1 MTTDQSCADGGRDDA
16 AVAGRIVIL
25 LGPPGSGK
33 GTQAHRLA
41 AERKLWYLASGELF
55 RRAIASGDE
64 VGQRVRQYVER
75 GLLVPDNVTMA
86 VVMSHLAEPEAA
98 AGVILDGFPRSRPQ
112 AEALN
117 AALKDRRQQRVDH
130 VLYLNVPL
138 NVLEARLTGRWLCRS
153 CTAVYHDVSHPPR
166 EAGVCDSCGGELYQR
181 VDDRPETI
189 ARRLET
195 YTQTTVPLIAYY
207 QQQGI
212 LREIDGHGSIQDI
225 TTALLREMEA
235 DPTSGGSD
243 G

>member
-1 MTTDQSCADGGRDDA
+1 MTTGESCADGGRDEA
-16 AVAGRIVIL
+16 AGTGRIVIL

-41 AERKLWYLASGELF
+41 AQGKLWYLASGELF
-55 RRAIASGDE
+55 RRAIASGGE
-64 VGQRVRQYVER
+64 MGQRVRQYVER
-75 GLLVPDNVTMA
+75 GLLVPDNVTVA
-86 VVMSHLAEPEAA
+86 VVMSHLAAPEAA

-112 AEALN
+112 AEVLD
-117 AALKDRRQQRVDH
+117 AALKERNQRIDR

-138 NVLEARLTGRWLCRS
+138 NVLEARLIGRWLCHS

-166 EAGVCDSCGGELYQR
+166 AAGVCDNCGGELYQR

-207 QQQGI
+207 QQQGV
-212 LREIDGHGSIQDI
+212 LREIDGHGSIRDI
-225 TTALLREMEA
+225 TAALLREMEA
-235 DPTSGGSD
+235 ASTSGGSD
-243 G
+243 A

>member
-1 MTTDQSCADGGRDDA
+1 MTTDQGCVDGGRDDA
-16 AVAGRIVIL
+16 AVADRIVIL

-41 AERKLWYLASGELF
+41 AQGELWYLASGELF

-64 VGQRVRQYVER
+64 MGQRVRQYVER
-75 GLLVPDNVTMA
+75 GLLVPDNVTVA

-112 AEALN
+112 AEALD
-117 AALKDRRQQRVDH
+117 AALKDHNQRVDR

-138 NVLEARLTGRWLCRS
+138 NVLEARLIGRWLCHS

-166 EAGVCDSCGGELYQR
+166 EAGVCDNCGGELYQR

-189 ARRLET
+189 ARRLEA

-207 QQQGI
+207 QQQGV

-225 TTALLREMEA
+225 TAVLLREMA
-235 DPTSGGSD
+235 AAPPSGGSD
-243 G
+243 A

>member
-1 MTTDQSCADGGRDDA
+1 MM
-16 AVAGRIVIL
+16 AGRSCTARGKDKATLAGQLVIL

-41 AERKLWYLASGELF
+41 AQGKLWYLASGELF

-64 VGQRVRQYVER
+64 MGQRVRQYVER
-75 GLLVPDNVTMA
+75 GLLVPDNVTVA
-86 VVMSHLAEPEAA
+86 VAMRHLAAPEAA

-112 AEALN
+112 AEALD
-117 AALKDRRQQRVDH
+117 AALKARRRRIDH

-138 NVLEARLTGRWLCRS
+138 NVLEARLTGRWLCHS

-166 EAGVCDSCGGELYQR
+166 AAGVCDNCGGELYQR

-207 QQQGI
+207 QQQGV

-225 TTALLREMEA
+225 TTALLREMETGLTR
-235 DPTSGGSD
+235 DGSD
-243 G
+243 A

>member
-1 MTTDQSCADGGRDDA
+1 MM
-16 AVAGRIVIL
+16 AGRSCTACGKDKAILAGQIVIL

-41 AERKLWYLASGELF
+41 AQGKLWYLASGELF

-64 VGQRVRQYVER
+64 MGQRVRQYVER
-75 GLLVPDNVTMA
+75 GLLVPDNVTVA

-112 AEALN
+112 AEALDT
-117 AALKDRRQQRVDH
+117 ALKARKRRIDH

-138 NVLEARLTGRWLCRS
+138 NVLEARLVGRWLCRN

-166 EAGVCDSCGGELYQR
+166 AAGVCDNCGGQLYQR
-181 VDDRPETI
+181 VDDQPETI
-189 ARRLET
+189 ARRLAT
-195 YTQTTVPLIAYY
+195 YAQTTVPLIAYY
-207 QQQGI
+207 QQQGV

-225 TTALLREMEA
+225 TAALLREMEA
-235 DPTSGGSD
+235 DPPSGGND
-243 G
+243 A

>member
-1 MTTDQSCADGGRDDA
+1 MTGQPCADQGRDEA
-16 AVAGRIVIL
+16 GGAGRIIIL

-41 AERKLWYLASGELF
+41 ARGKLWYLASGELF
-55 RRAIASGDE
+55 RRSIASGDE
-64 VGQRVRQYVER
+64 MGQRVRQYVER
-75 GLLVPDNVTMA
+75 GLLVPDNVTVA
-86 VVMSHLAEPEAA
+86 VVMSHLAEPEGQ

-112 AEALN
+112 AEALD
-117 AALKDRRQQRVDH
+117 AALKDRNQRVDR

-153 CTAVYHDVSHPPR
+153 CTAVYHDVIHPPG
-166 EAGVCDSCGGELYQR
+166 EAGVCDNCGGELYQR
-181 VDDRPETI
+181 VDDQLGTI
-189 ARRLET
+189 ARRLEA

-225 TTALLREMEA
+225 TATLIRELEA
-235 DPTSGGSD
+235 GSPCSGGD
-243 G
+243 A

>member
-1 MTTDQSCADGGRDDA
+1 MTTDRGCADDERDTA

-41 AERKLWYLASGELF
+41 AQGKLWYLASGELF

-64 VGQRVRQYVER
+64 MGQRVRQYVER
-75 GLLVPDNVTMA
+75 GLLVPDNVTVA
-86 VVMSHLAEPEAA
+86 VVMSHLAAPEAA

-112 AEALN
+112 AEALD
-117 AALKDRRQQRVDH
+117 AALKERNQRVDR

-138 NVLEARLTGRWLCRS
+138 SDLEARLIGRWLCHS
-153 CTAVYHDVSHPPR
+153 CTAIYHDVSHRPR
-166 EAGVCDSCGGELYQR
+166 EAGVCDNCGGELYQR

-207 QQQGI
+207 QQQGV
-212 LREIDGHGSIQDI
+212 LHEVDGHGSIQDI
-225 TTALLREMEA
+225 TAALLREMETA
-235 DPTSGGSD
+235 PTRVGSD
-243 G
+243 A

>member
-1 MTTDQSCADGGRDDA
+1 MMTGQNCTDGGVDDA

-75 GLLVPDNVTMA
+75 GLLVPDNVTLA
-86 VVMSHLAEPEAA
+86 VVMSHLAEPEAE

-112 AEALN
+112 AEALH
-117 AALKDRRQQRVDH
+117 AALKDRNQRIDH

-166 EAGVCDSCGGELYQR
+166 AAGVCGSCGGELYQR

-189 ARRLET
+189 ARRMEV

-225 TTALLREMEA
+225 TAALLREMEA
-235 DPTSGGSD
+235 GPTSGGGD
-243 G
+243 A